1 MGKPTGFLEYN
12 REVAKVLPP
21 KVRIAN
27 FKEFRTPLNKEK
39 QKLQGARCM
48 ACGVPFCQAGMMIG
62 GMASGCPLHNL
73 VPETNDLVYT
83 GNWKQAFLRLNKT
96 HSFPEFTSRVCP
108 ALCEA
113 ACTCNLNGEPVSTK
127 ENERAIIETAYA
139 QGWVKPQPPAVRTG
153 KNIAV
158 VGSGPSGLAAAQ
170 QLNRRGHSVTVFE
183 RSDRIGGLLRYGI
196 PNMKLEKSVIDR
208 RLKLME
214 EEGVKFVTNTNV
226 GVDIT
231 AEELLKKFDRVILCC
246 GASNPRDIKVPGRD
260 AKGIYFAVDFLKKV
274 TKTLLDSDFTKA
286 PYEDAKGKHV
296 LVIGGGPA
304 GLSASINVRAR
315 GRSALVV
322 SNPLEEN
329 PLWRAEKVDNY
340 LGLPGLSGAEMLAAM
355 RRHAEQAGVEFLAG
369 KVLNAVQMPDAWYVS
384 VGPDMYNARAVV
396 LAAGVARGKKFAG
409 EAELLGRG
417 VSYCATCDGM
427 LYRGKP
433 VAVVGYTDTAR
444 QEAEFLQ
451 KIGCSVT
458 YFDRPKQ
465 CEIRGDGRVESVT
478 CDGRTIPAE
487 GVFILR
493 PTMAP
498 TELFPGLAVEQ
509 GYVTV
514 DRRMATNLP
523 GLFAAGDCTG
533 GPLQVS
539 KAAGDGLIAGQSAA
553 AWAAAQERRE
563 KQS

>member
-1 MGKPTGFLEYN
+1 MSY
-12 REVAKVLPP
+12 
-21 KVRIAN
+21 
-27 FKEFRTPLNKEK
+27 
-39 QKLQGARCM
+39 
-48 ACGVPFCQAGMMIG
+48 
-62 GMASGCPLHNL
+62 
-73 VPETNDLVYT
+73 D
-83 GNWKQAFLRLNKT
+83 
-96 HSFPEFTSRVCP
+96 
-108 ALCEA
+108 
-113 ACTCNLNGEPVSTK
+113 
-127 ENERAIIETAYA
+127 
-139 QGWVKPQPPAVRTG
+139 
-153 KNIAV
+153 
-158 VGSGPSGLAAAQ
+158 
-170 QLNRRGHSVTVFE
+170 
-183 RSDRIGGLLRYGI
+183 
-196 PNMKLEKSVIDR
+196 
-208 RLKLME
+208 
-214 EEGVKFVTNTNV
+214 
-226 GVDIT
+226 
-231 AEELLKKFDRVILCC
+231 
-246 GASNPRDIKVPGRD
+246 
-260 AKGIYFAVDFLKKV
+260 
-274 TKTLLDSDFTKA
+274 
-286 PYEDAKGKHV
+286 V

-498 TELFPGLAVEQ
+498 TELFPGLCDGGPAYGHQSPRPVCRGRLHRRSPSGLQ
-509 GYVTV
+509 GRGRWA
-514 DRRMATNLP
+514 DRRAECGGLGGGSGAP
-523 GLFAAGDCTG
+523 GKTELNV
-533 GPLQVS
+533 QHQ
-539 KAAGDGLIAGQSAA
+539 I
-553 AWAAAQERRE
+553 
-563 KQS
+563 

>member
-1 MGKPTGFLEYN
+1 MCI
-12 REVAKVLPP
+12 R
-21 KVRIAN
+21 
-27 FKEFRTPLNKEK
+27 
-39 QKLQGARCM
+39 
-48 ACGVPFCQAGMMIG
+48 
-62 GMASGCPLHNL
+62 
-73 VPETNDLVYT
+73 
-83 GNWKQAFLRLNKT
+83 
-96 HSFPEFTSRVCP
+96 
-108 ALCEA
+108 
-113 ACTCNLNGEPVSTK
+113 
-127 ENERAIIETAYA
+127 
-139 QGWVKPQPPAVRTG
+139 
-153 KNIAV
+153 
-158 VGSGPSGLAAAQ
+158 
-170 QLNRRGHSVTVFE
+170 
-183 RSDRIGGLLRYGI
+183 DR
-196 PNMKLEKSVIDR
+196 
-208 RLKLME
+208 
-214 EEGVKFVTNTNV
+214 
-226 GVDIT
+226 
-231 AEELLKKFDRVILCC
+231 
-246 GASNPRDIKVPGRD
+246 
-260 AKGIYFAVDFLKKV
+260 
-274 TKTLLDSDFTKA
+274 
-286 PYEDAKGKHV
+286 
-296 LVIGGGPA
+296 
-304 GLSASINVRAR
+304 
-315 GRSALVV
+315 VV